1 MKEVILFT
9 MKFCPYC
16 INAKKYMKELFKD
29 NPEYKEV
36 PLRIVDENLECNFAE
51 NFDYYYVPT
60 YYVDGVKV
68 HEGVPTKEIVE
79 DVFKAAYSSL

>member
-16 INAKKYMKELFKD
+16 VNAKRYMKKIFKE
-29 NPEYKEV
+29 NPEYKDV
-36 PLRIVDENLECNFAE
+36 PLRIVDENAE
-51 NFDYYYVPT
+51 RDVASKYDYYYVPT

-79 DVFKAAYSSL
+79 EVFKTAYYAE